1 MVCDVKKT
9 VLILLIGTVFL
20 GACGESVALE
30 KQTTE
35 SEICVYEQ
43 KFHKFDGRN
52 MGPKV
57 LIACTNDTSRG
68 IK

>member
-9 VLILLIGTVFL
+9 VLILLVGTVFL
-20 GACGESVALE
+20 GACGKGVELQKS
-30 KQTTE
+30 TTE

-43 KFHKFDGRN
+43 KFHRFDGAEY
-52 MGPKV
+52 GPKV